1 MPRSKGNPHMAK
13 PDGATERSAGERSE
27 PARSAVAPSARSSG
41 EGADRS
47 ETEVSARPTRRQFTA
62 EYKARIVREADAC
75 EESGAIGALLR
86 REGLYSSV
94 LSKWRRLRDDG
105 EIAGLTPKKRGPKA
119 EPSNA
124 LRSEIEQLKKRNAKL
139 EARLKHAEAIIDIQ
153 KKVAAMLGIPLNH
166 PETEGDDS

>member
-1 MPRSKGNPHMAK
+1 MPRSKGNPEMAK

-27 PARSAVAPSARSSG
+27 PARSAVAPSDRPVV
-41 EGADRS
+41 EGAVLP
-47 ETEVSARPTRRQFTA
+47 ETEVSSRPTRRRFTA
-62 EYKARIVREADAC
+62 EYKARIVREAGLC
-75 EESGAIGALLR
+75 SEKGAIGALLR
-86 REGLYSSV
+86 REGLYSSHLV
-94 LSKWRRLRDDG
+94 TWRHLRDQG

-119 EPSNA
+119 EPSTA

-166 PETEGDDS
+166 PETEGDES

>member
-1 MPRSKGNPHMAK
+1 MPRSKGKQLMAK

-27 PARSAVAPSARSSG
+27 PARSAVAPSERSAD
-41 EGADRS
+41 EGSDFP
-47 ETEVSARPTRRQFTA
+47 ETEVSARPTRRRFTA
-62 EYKARIVREADAC
+62 DYKARIVREAEAC
-75 EESGAIGALLR
+75 KESGAIGALLR

-94 LSKWRRLRDDG
+94 LSNWRRLRDEG

-119 EPSNA
+119 EPSSP
-124 LRSEIEQLKKRNAKL
+124 LRSENEQLKKKNAKL